1 MVRTCIFRG
10 GRANSL
16 EDVWPCWLTSR
27 FIAPGTME
35 AERGPDLQM
44 TAYRTDRP
52 KIAIRCVCARCN
64 NGWINQLQE
73 RGKPLIERLWSDNA
87 CTLDLKECLSLSLWA
102 VMTSMVLQ
110 TLGDEEN
117 WLYSDLDRTLMWKN
131 QKMPPFTGIWIA
143 QCVGHTETYTQSQ
156 SLWTGQSRD
165 AERQARGNAI
175 TMAFGTLAIQVLKVV
190 PPGEAT
196 PGREISIAQG
206 RGYWEET
213 ALPIW
218 PLKTD
223 PVRWPPLSGI
233 RHESELELF
242 AQRFRP

>member
-1 MVRTCIFRG
+1 MH
-10 GRANSL
+10 
-16 EDVWPCWLTSR
+16 
-27 FIAPGTME
+27 
-35 AERGPDLQM
+35 
-44 TAYRTDRP
+44 
-52 KIAIRCVCARCN
+52 
-64 NGWINQLQE
+64 QLQE

-87 CTLDLKECLSLSLWA
+87 CTLDLEGCLSLSLWA

-223 PVRWPPLSGI
+223 PVRWPPPSGI

>member
-1 MVRTCIFRG
+1 M
-10 GRANSL
+10 
-16 EDVWPCWLTSR
+16 
-27 FIAPGTME
+27 
-35 AERGPDLQM
+35 
-44 TAYRTDRP
+44 
-52 KIAIRCVCARCN
+52 
-64 NGWINQLQE
+64 NQLQE

-87 CTLDLKECLSLSLWA
+87 CTPDLEGCLSLSLWA

-223 PVRWPPLSGI
+223 PVRWPPPSGI